1 MEILNCMLQKLT
13 ILWVIYLQFFR
24 NRNAE
29 CGILEVD
36 DVTSSSFHMS
46 WLAPCRD
53 DWAGVDE
60 YRFDLSDADTGED
73 YGDLM

>member
-1 MEILNCMLQKLT
+1 MLT
-13 ILWVIYLQFFR
+13 P
-24 NRNAE
+24 E